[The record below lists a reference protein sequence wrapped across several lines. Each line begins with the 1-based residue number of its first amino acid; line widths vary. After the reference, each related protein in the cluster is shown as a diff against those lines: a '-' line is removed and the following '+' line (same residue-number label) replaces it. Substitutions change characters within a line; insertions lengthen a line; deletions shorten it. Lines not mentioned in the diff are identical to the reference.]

1 MSELTVLAAM
11 DGSEPGFAA
20 LAFAIEFA
28 DRYDAG
34 LEAVHVT
41 NGRTAA
47 TDRLLE
53 RAEQELADAG
63 LDVEPEV
70 VVDESLP
77 GVGASAEVG
86 HRLLELIEQRGYD
99 HVVLGRNNGHRLERL
114 VLGSCSKRIGAR
126 SPVPVTV
133 VP

>member
-1 MSELTVLAAM
+1 MSELTVLAGL

-28 DRYDAG
+28 DRYDAA

-41 NGRTAA
+41 NGTTAA

-53 RAEQELADAG
+53 RAERELADAG
-63 LDVEPEV
+63 VDVEPEV
-70 VVDESLP
+70 IVDQSLP

-86 HRLLELIEQRGYD
+86 DRLLDLIDERGYD
-99 HVVLGRNNGHRLERL
+99 HVAMGRNNGHRLERL
-114 VLGSCSKRIGAR
+114 VLGSCSKRVGAR

>member
-1 MSELTVLAAM
+1 MSQLTVLAAL

-20 LAFAIEFA
+20 LAFATEFA
-28 DRYDAG
+28 DRYDAA

-41 NGRTAA
+41 NGTTAA

-53 RAEQELADAG
+53 RAERELADAG
-63 LDVEPEV
+63 LELDPEV
-70 VVDESLP
+70 VVDDSLP
-77 GVGASAEVG
+77 GVGASTEVG
-86 HRLLELIEQRGYD
+86 DRLLELVEERGYD
-99 HVVLGRNNGHRLERL
+99 HVVMGRNNGHRLERL
-114 VLGSCSKRIGAR
+114 VLGSCSKRVGAR